1 MAGEK
6 RLLDNLRAVMGSS
19 QVCISQGIVKSVDG
33 DRCSVDFAGL
43 VISDIRLRASL
54 ADVNKKMLVV
64 PKVGSAVIVG
74 SLSGDLDNLVVLQ
87 VDEVESVTVN
97 GGELG
102 GLVKIDELKD
112 QLGKMSSRIDKIISA
127 LSNSGT
133 VAQDGGAAYKSNI
146 AMALS
151 VLEKE
156 NFENIEDDKVK
167 H

>member
-1 MAGEK
+1 M
-6 RLLDNLRAVMGSS
+6 LDNLRAVMGSS

-87 VDEVESVTVN
+87 VDEVESVT

-133 VAQDGGAAYKSNI
+133 VAQDGGAAYKANI